1 MHPQKTEDNL
11 RSLNRSDRRYKVT
24 IVAPNCFYYHVQLFR
39 ELSASDRI
47 DLTVYFCSDEG
58 ISGKDIKSEYGSD
71 AIWAEED
78 ELLGGYRYEFI
89 RNCAP
94 RGSYIKS
101 MVGLANFGIWK
112 ILKNDPPDLVVVTSW
127 MNPTWWLTFLACLRF
142 KIPLFFMTDAN
153 FYAEEF
159 GSKLKSWIKKKAL
172 GKLLFPNV
180 TGFLC
185 AGTANRLFYEYYG
198 VTDEKLHP
206 FVYTWGYK
214 SLVEESGH
222 LRTKKIELRMKFGLP
237 EDAFVVLYCGRLSPE
252 KGSFDLLEAFEKVN
266 HPKKALVL
274 VGDGELRKSMEQI
287 IETNGIDSVYF
298 MGFQSRKAIGQFY
311 ALADIFVLPSHKE
324 SWGIVVNEAL
334 CFSLPVIA
342 SDQVGAA
349 VDLVSPNE
357 NGYIFPVG
365 DVQALADCISQLVEL
380 TEEEIS
386 RMGENSLIRVNEW
399 NDRDL
404 ATDMSGFLDLVYQS

>member
-1 MHPQKTEDNL
+1 
-11 RSLNRSDRRYKVT
+11 
-24 IVAPNCFYYHVQLFR
+24 
-39 ELSASDRI
+39 
-47 DLTVYFCSDEG
+47 
-58 ISGKDIKSEYGSD
+58 
-71 AIWAEED
+71 
-78 ELLGGYRYEFI
+78 
-89 RNCAP
+89 
-94 RGSYIKS
+94 
-101 MVGLANFGIWK
+101 
-112 ILKNDPPDLVVVTSW
+112 
-127 MNPTWWLTFLACLRF
+127 
-142 KIPLFFMTDAN
+142 
-153 FYAEEF
+153 
-159 GSKLKSWIKKKAL
+159 
-172 GKLLFPNV
+172 
-180 TGFLC
+180 
-185 AGTANRLFYEYYG
+185 
-198 VTDEKLHP
+198 
-206 FVYTWGYK
+206 
-214 SLVEESGH
+214 
-222 LRTKKIELRMKFGLP
+222 MKFGLP